1 MVTDNPLPSDKL
13 RLALQR
19 IAAWRLA
26 PAEPVGCPVC
36 EASGLEI
43 VDRSTRPYAEWY
55 ALSCQSCGLDHTI
68 HIPMAP
74 TMPSGD

>member
-1 MVTDNPLPSDKL
+1 VTGNPLPADKL
-13 RLALQR
+13 RLAMQR
-19 IAAWRLA
+19 IAGWRLA
-26 PAEPVGCPVC
+26 PAEPVACPVC
-36 EASGLEI
+36 DRPGLDI

-55 ALSCQSCGLDHTI
+55 ALTCPSCCLEHTI

>member
-1 MVTDNPLPSDKL
+1 VTGNPLPSDKL

-19 IAAWRLA
+19 IVGWRLA
-26 PAEPVGCPVC
+26 PAEPVACPVC
-36 EASGLEI
+36 EAGGLDI
-43 VDRSTRPYAEWY
+43 IDRSTRPYAEWY
-55 ALSCQSCGLDHTI
+55 ALSCPSCGLQHTI

>member
-1 MVTDNPLPSDKL
+1 MAHNPLPADKL
-13 RLALQR
+13 RVALQR

-26 PAEPVGCPVC
+26 AAQPVACPVC
-36 EASGLEI
+36 ELPGLKI

-55 ALSCQSCGLDHTI
+55 ALSCPSCGLDHTI

-74 TMPSGD
+74 TMPSGE